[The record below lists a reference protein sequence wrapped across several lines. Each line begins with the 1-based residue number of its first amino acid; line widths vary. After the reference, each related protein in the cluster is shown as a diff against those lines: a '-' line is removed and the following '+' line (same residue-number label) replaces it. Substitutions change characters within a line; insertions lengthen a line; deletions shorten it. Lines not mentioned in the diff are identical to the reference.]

1 MKIKTIILIITGL
14 IIGLIFL
21 CIVAIGY
28 GGGKGARP
36 VKPNEN
42 LISLEKEIKKEVK
55 SDGTDIDTP
64 RNYELDNCDK
74 HGFQQ
79 QEVSIYIDNDS
90 LKDKTALKTYVISV
104 NKRLQK
110 IFPYNKKCYDSIIIQ
125 TQYSD
130 AKNDS
135 VINNRF
141 SFPMI
146 K

>member
-1 MKIKTIILIITGL
+1 M
-14 IIGLIFL
+14 
-21 CIVAIGY
+21 
-28 GGGKGARP
+28 
-36 VKPNEN
+36 
-42 LISLEKEIKKEVK
+42 
-55 SDGTDIDTP
+55 
-64 RNYELDNCDK
+64 
-74 HGFQQ
+74 
-79 QEVSIYIDNDS
+79 
-90 LKDKTALKTYVISV
+90 KDKTALKTYVISV